1 MRLVVPRSE
10 PLAAGGLEDL
20 YDPGELPSL
29 RVGFVASADGAISVA
44 GQSRGL
50 QTESDGA
57 AFRAL
62 RTVTDAVVVGAGTA
76 RKEDYGPVR
85 LSPAGVEWR
94 RAHGRSEQIPLV
106 IISRSLDLDPAA
118 RFFTGGLR
126 PIVITCAVAP
136 VQRRQALEQ
145 MAEVLV
151 VGDEFVD
158 LPAAAAALQE
168 RGLTRLLCE
177 GGPTLFAD
185 LLAVGCV
192 DDVFLTL
199 SPMLVGTGPGLL
211 PAALAQPVD
220 LELRSLVDGGDG
232 ALLFRWGVVRPQL

>member
-20 YDPGELPSL
+20 YDPGSLPSL

-50 QTESDGA
+50 QTESDSA

-85 LSPAGVEWR
+85 LSATALDWR
-94 RAHGRSEQIPLV
+94 RMHGRPEHVPLV
-106 IISRSLDLDPAA
+106 VVSRSLDLDPAA
-118 RFFTGGLR
+118 RFFSGELR
-126 PIVITCAVAP
+126 PIVVTCDVAP
-136 VQRRQALEQ
+136 IQRRQALEQ
-145 MAEVLV
+145 MADVLV
-151 VGDEFVD
+151 VGGEFVD
-158 LPAAAAALQE
+158 LPAAVGALRE
-168 RGLTRLLCE
+168 RGLSRLLCE

-192 DDVFLTL
+192 DDVFLTV
-199 SPMLVGTGPGLL
+199 SPMLVGTSPGLL
-211 PAALAQPVD
+211 PQTLAHPVD

-232 ALLFRWGVVRPQL
+232 ALLFRWGVVRRSP

>member
-20 YDPGELPSL
+20 YDPGDLPSL

-50 QTESDGA
+50 QTESDSA

-76 RKEDYGPVR
+76 RKENYGPVR
-85 LSPAGVEWR
+85 LSATALDWR
-94 RAHGRSEQIPLV
+94 RLHGRPEHIPLV
-106 IISRSLDLDPAA
+106 VVSRSLDLDPAA
-118 RFFTGGLR
+118 RFFSDELR
-126 PIVITCAVAP
+126 PIVMTCESSP
-136 VQRRQALEQ
+136 VPRRRALEKV
-145 MAEVLV
+145 AEVIV
-151 VGDEFVD
+151 AGDTFVD
-158 LPAAAAALQE
+158 LPAAVGALAE

-199 SPMLVGTGPGLL
+199 SPMLVGTAPGLL
-211 PAALAQPVD
+211 PQALAQPVD

-232 ALLFRWGVVRPQL
+232 ALLFRWGVVRTQP